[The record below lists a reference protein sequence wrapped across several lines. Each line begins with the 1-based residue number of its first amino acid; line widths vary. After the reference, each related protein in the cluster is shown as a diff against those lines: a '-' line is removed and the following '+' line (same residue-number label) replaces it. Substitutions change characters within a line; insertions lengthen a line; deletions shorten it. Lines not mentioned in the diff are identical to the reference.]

1 MFRATVFLVICIKLS
16 GPQAATAIL
25 SILSAL
31 STISVTILTTS
42 GLPLIISKG
51 YLREEDEFDDEA
63 LFSISKILSFLGDDV
78 MMCSSV
84 GTGTFSKSEREV
96 VEGDV
101 SGAREVDE
109 RVA

>member
-25 SILSAL
+25 SFLSAL

-42 GLPLIISKG
+42 GLPLIISNG
-51 YLREEDEFDDEA
+51 YLGEEDEFDDEA
-63 LFSISKILSFLGDDV
+63 AFSISKLLPFLEEDVRMGSF
-78 MMCSSV
+78 V
-84 GTGTFSKSEREV
+84 GIGTFSLSEKKV
-96 VEGDV
+96 VEGGV
-101 SGAREVDE
+101 SRARKVDE

>member
-25 SILSAL
+25 SFLSAL

-42 GLPLIISKG
+42 GLPLIISNG
-51 YLREEDEFDDEA
+51 YLGEEDEFDDEA
-63 LFSISKILSFLGDDV
+63 AFSISKLAVSLEE
-78 MMCSSV
+78 
-84 GTGTFSKSEREV
+84 SERMGSAVGIGVFSMSDKEV
-96 VEGDV
+96 IEGEARGV
-101 SGAREVDE
+101 REVDE